1 MRLLH
6 LPAHEYRRER
16 WRNQR
21 GWTREIH
28 RHPEGSADWSW
39 RASIAEIDQDAPFS
53 AFEGCD
59 RELVLMAGEG
69 MHLHFENGE
78 STTLL
83 PPHDKIRFAGER
95 PLRAELIAG
104 PTHDFNLIW
113 RREAMDVTVLHRPL
127 VGPMVFFAEAGTT
140 WLVHLLRGQAW
151 FKDLAR
157 PLRLELSD
165 SVLLLPDD
173 EGPSRLI
180 IEGGGELLLAKLQ
193 AKASL

>member
-6 LPAHEYRRER
+6 LPAQEYRRER
-16 WRNQR
+16 WRNER
-21 GWTREIH
+21 GWTREIY
-28 RHPEGSADWSW
+28 RHPEGSGDWTW

-53 AFEGCD
+53 VFPGID

-69 MHLHFENGE
+69 MHLHFDDGE

-83 PPHDKIRFAGER
+83 PPHDRIRFAGER

-113 RREAMDVTVLHRPL
+113 RREALEATLLHRPV
-127 VGPMVFFAEAGTT
+127 VGPMVFFAEPGVD
-140 WLVHLLRGQAW
+140 WLLHVLSGRVW

-157 PLRLELSD
+157 PMHLETGDSALLRH
-165 SVLLLPDD
+165 DD

-180 IEGGGELLLAKLQ
+180 LDGGGEVLLARL
-193 AKASL
+193 AHRG